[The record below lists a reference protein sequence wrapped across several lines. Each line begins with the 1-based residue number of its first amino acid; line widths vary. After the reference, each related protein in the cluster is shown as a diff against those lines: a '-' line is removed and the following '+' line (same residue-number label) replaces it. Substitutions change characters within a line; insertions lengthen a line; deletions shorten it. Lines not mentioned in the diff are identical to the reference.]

1 MRETSVYIED
11 TYLVLKI
18 PFSEI
23 VENKELLNLLEILKA
38 EQLKKKLNISN
49 TEFEKLKENFDTI
62 LRNKLR
68 NWFEEAR
75 IKIE

>member
-49 TEFEKLKENFDTI
+49 TEFEKLKEDFDTI

>member
-49 TEFEKLKENFDTI
+49 TEFEKLKEDFDTI
-62 LRNKLR
+62 LRSKLR